1 MRASDGLEVSGV
13 GGRGGRTKN
22 SLGAHERAIIARAA
36 SVSGHSDEDWAVLA
50 SVRDTTEK
58 WSASVG
64 ELLGRCAR
72 LAGEPSE
79 PSSTEARE
87 ELEQGIAAWF
97 QLISSGR
104 SGHGI
109 WAETAFIGL
118 SQVASGLSTST
129 MLAFLNRLDSLLTL
143 NCGRALPSEQAVRVG
158 RAYTHVL
165 GVAKAIMIHAHELA
179 LTTGVTQLGLSPRL
193 MTRLRSESVP
203 RMIGEAR
210 GAIALLTWDDSLVV
224 GIAALDEA
232 RQELLERLEQV
243 HQASDSARGAA
254 LAALADFAVASF
266 AAEER
271 LYEQHGLPELE
282 VHRAGHRLG
291 LTRLLVFTEDWRER
305 PATASLESFTTFFR
319 GWLSEHLRRA
329 DRAAGAQLRAG
340 GAS

>member
-1 MRASDGLEVSGV
+1 MRGV
-13 GGRGGRTKN
+13 GGRGGSTRIN
-22 SLGAHERAIIARAA
+22 LRAHEQAIIARAA
-36 SVSGHSDEDWAVLA
+36 WVSGHSDEDWAVLA

-79 PSSTEARE
+79 ASSTEERE

-97 QLISSGR
+97 QLVSSGR
-104 SGHGI
+104 AGDGI

-158 RAYTHVL
+158 RAFTHVL
-165 GVAKAIMIHAHELA
+165 GVAKAIMVHAHELA
-179 LTTGVTQLGLSPRL
+179 LTTGAAQLGLSPKL

-210 GAIALLTWDDSLVV
+210 GAIALLTWNDSLVV
-224 GIAALDEA
+224 GVAALDEA
-232 RQELLERLEQV
+232 RQELLERLDRV
-243 HQASDSARGAA
+243 HQASGLARGAA
-254 LAALADFAVASF
+254 LAALADFAVTSF

-282 VHRAGHRLG
+282 AHRAGHRQG
-291 LTRLLVFTEDWRER
+291 LTRLLVFTEDWKVR
-305 PATASLESFTTFFR
+305 PATANLESFTGFFR
-319 GWLSEHLRRA
+319 GWLSEHLRGA
-329 DRAAGAQLRAG
+329 DRTAGAQLRSF